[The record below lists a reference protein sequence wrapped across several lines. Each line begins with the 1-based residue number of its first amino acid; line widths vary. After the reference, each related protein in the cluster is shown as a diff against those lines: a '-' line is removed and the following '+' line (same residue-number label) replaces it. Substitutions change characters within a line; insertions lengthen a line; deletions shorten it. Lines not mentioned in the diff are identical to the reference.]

1 MNGKVIVVGSE
12 KGGTGKSTTTMH
24 LIVACLRAGR
34 SVASIDLDA
43 RQGTLSR
50 YLENRAEVAGK
61 RGYKLPMPVLH
72 QRIAPQADAD
82 EAERFARSLEQ
93 ARAVAELVLVDT
105 PGADTS
111 LSRAAHSWAD
121 VLITPINDSFLDLDV
136 LASVQQADQ
145 IVLKPSHYSEAVFE
159 AKKKRALRGARPMDW
174 IVIRNRLSNLDSRNR
189 RRIEA
194 LLIEL
199 SKRIGFRIVPGLG
212 ERVIYRELFPQG
224 ITLGDLREA
233 GIDGG
238 GLTMSHVAARQEL
251 RELVDAIGI

>member
-1 MNGKVIVVGSE
+1 MTGKVIVVGSE

-24 LIVACLRAGR
+24 LIVAYLRAGR
-34 SVASIDLDA
+34 KVTSMDLDA

-61 RGYKLPMPVLH
+61 RGYKLPMPAMHLRMAA
-72 QRIAPQADAD
+72 QQGED
-82 EAERFARSLEQ
+82 EADRFARALAQ
-93 ARAVAELVLVDT
+93 AREAADLVIIDT
-105 PGADTS
+105 PGADTE

-136 LASVQQADQ
+136 LANVQQTDQ

-159 AKKKRALRGARPMDW
+159 AKKKRALRGERPMDW

-224 ITLGDLREA
+224 LTLGDLRET
-233 GIDGG
+233 GVDGS

-251 RELVDAIGI
+251 RDLVDAVGI